1 MGTAD
6 RMSAK
11 LLHLKY
17 RTPTNV
23 FLLKNF
29 EVLYIFMQLSTLDCY
44 TMVPIFIKKDRFH
57 L

>member
-6 RMSAK
+6 CMSAK
-11 LLHLKY
+11 HLHLKY